1 MGSRLNYSGVVVAGL
16 AFFLT
21 RFTVTLALEDTVQ
34 FYLAGVVPLAA
45 GLGLAAFG
53 VALTVADVDPAMVR
67 TTAVW
72 CVVGF
77 GTMLALVVLTLLG
90 SSPGG
95 TVDPSTVRSQTYL
108 SNFLIG
114 GSVGGTLTGLY
125 ASRNRRQRGELRQ
138 QANRLVTLNRLLRH
152 EILNA
157 VTAIRGYA
165 SIGSSE
171 TEDGMTVIDERAEHI
186 QETIEEVKYLT
197 ERTGADGSSGVPR
210 DLGEAL
216 RESVETVTERHPNA
230 TVSVESPSETL
241 RVRANDRLPVVFTQ
255 LLENAIVH
263 GTDDT
268 PTLDVDATPTTVRV
282 SIADEGPGLP
292 ESQQSLLESGD
303 IAEFDDPRVGFG
315 LNIVRLLVESYGG
328 TIGTDV
334 SGRGTTVTVRLPR
347 VTTDATREPNR
358 VDLTGVRPAAPHLAV
373 TCLAAIAAG
382 VPYGLVSESLGGSIA
397 GIGVFYGTVDPVVGW
412 LHTRV
417 PQRRLRVHV
426 RGPPLARARA
436 VPEHRRS
443 LRPHRAHLGDCR
455 LGRRC
460 RVRRPGL
467 ATAGWDPGAGA
478 EPLRATAGQPPR
490 LGCLAGGAHVP
501 RVQVRHPAT
510 CGARP
515 AASGRLSARRATHRL
530 TRPDSGE

>member
-1 MGSRLNYSGVVVAGL
+1 MQSRLNYSGFVVAGL

-34 FYLAGVVPLAA
+34 FYLAGVVPLAV

-53 VALTVADVDPAMVR
+53 VALTVADVDPGMVR

-72 CVVGF
+72 CVIGF

-90 SSPGG
+90 SSSGG
-95 TVDPSTVRSQTYL
+95 VVDLSTVRSQTYL

-114 GSVGGTLTGLY
+114 GTFTGLY

-138 QANRLVTLNRLLRH
+138 QANRLVTLNRMLRH

-171 TEDGMTVIDERAEHI
+171 TEDGMAVIDERAEHI
-186 QETIEEVKYLT
+186 QQTVEEVKYLT
-197 ERTGADGSSGVPR
+197 ERTGADGSPGVPR

-216 RESVETVTERHPNA
+216 RESVRTVTDRHPDA
-230 TVSVESPSETL
+230 RVSVESPSEPL
-241 RVRANDRLPVVFTQ
+241 SVYANDRLPVVFTQ

-268 PTLDVDATPTTVRV
+268 PTVTVDATPTTVRV
-282 SIADEGPGLP
+282 SVEDEGPGLP

-303 IAEFDDPRVGFG
+303 IADFDDPRVGFG

-328 TIGTDV
+328 RIETDV
-334 SGRGTTVTVRLPR
+334 SDRGTTVAVSLPR
-347 VTTDATREPNR
+347 VTTDVAREPNR
-358 VDLTGVRPAAPHLAV
+358 GDLTGVRPAAPHLAV

-382 VPYGLVSESLGGSIA
+382 VPYGVVSEFLGGSIA

-412 LHTRV
+412 LTHEFHSVVFGFMYVGLLSLALDRFRNTIGVYVFTGLAWSLVVWVVAAGFVAPVWLQLVGTPAPV
-417 PQRRLRVHV
+417 PSLSPRLLVSHLAWGLSLAALTFLGYRYVAPRLTGVGKRLRA
-426 RGPPLARARA
+426 L
-436 VPEHRRS
+436 
-443 LRPHRAHLGDCR
+443 
-455 LGRRC
+455 
-460 RVRRPGL
+460 
-467 ATAGWDPGAGA
+467 
-478 EPLRATAGQPPR
+478 
-490 LGCLAGGAHVP
+490 
-501 RVQVRHPAT
+501 
-510 CGARP
+510 
-515 AASGRLSARRATHRL
+515 
-530 TRPDSGE
+530 